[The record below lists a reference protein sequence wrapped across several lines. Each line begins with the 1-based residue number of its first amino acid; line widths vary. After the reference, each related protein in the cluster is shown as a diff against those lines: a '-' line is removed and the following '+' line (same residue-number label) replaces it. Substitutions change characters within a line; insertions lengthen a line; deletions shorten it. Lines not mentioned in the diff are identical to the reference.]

1 MLNLRKR
8 AANSGV
14 GLSPFKDEKTPS
26 FSVRRSPPLFYDY
39 SSGVGGNLYTFV
51 KQYHRCSNCEAV
63 EIIKRYA
70 GCNDEV
76 LVRREKMAATLVCKK
91 FQKQKSSLKSPST
104 TTLPDDYMQ
113 RYEKRA
119 EKLRVW
125 RQEGISAESL
135 EKFQVSYDAF
145 SDRLVYPIKNA
156 EGKIVNVGGR
166 ILSPNWKEAGL
177 RKYTYFFGWG
187 GSMNVIYGLHEN
199 FEEIKKK
206 REVIIFEGCK
216 SVLLADSFGIHNTG
230 ALLTSHVSTNQLK
243 ILAGLGFRVVFALDK
258 DVRVRDDH
266 NIKRLKQFV
275 NVSYI
280 YDTGDLL
287 DDKDSPVDK
296 GKEVFLKLY
305 EGRFSYR

>member
-1 MLNLRKR
+1 M
-8 AANSGV
+8 
-14 GLSPFKDEKTPS
+14 
-26 FSVRRSPPLFYDY
+26 FYDY